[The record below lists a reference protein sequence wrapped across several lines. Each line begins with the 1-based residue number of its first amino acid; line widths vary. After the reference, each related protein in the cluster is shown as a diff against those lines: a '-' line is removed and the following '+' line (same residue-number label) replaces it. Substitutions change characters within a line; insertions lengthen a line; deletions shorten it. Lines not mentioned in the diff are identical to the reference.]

1 MATELQ
7 GYSGVQVASVDAKS
21 AIQDFLKIEYTPGL
35 INEFNTREALINRLA
50 KDTITGKKKYK
61 TFALGVTDAVRALN
75 GSEIGSD
82 LYQIGLGDFIK
93 GGDKVDAEFDTVKI
107 MGVFSITDETIL
119 KGTTDGSLY
128 DVLKDTLDRMNLS
141 LKHTQSRYTY
151 GSKSGLIGVIK
162 TAEAFTD
169 LDTAPGVTHPA
180 VQVGSK
186 QLTGLWKITMSNP
199 YLLLPGQGIMLR
211 TKSDTQRVEHLV
223 GTDPAVVT
231 NLVYANGYVWQEDS
245 SVLNERSLI
254 IKVTGPAGQVV
265 SAIEAGVEVFAAQ
278 LGATVA
284 QEYTGLHDI
293 LINQNTKVFGVDRT
307 VYRSLRSPQKNMQVG
322 GVNQILTEEVLRD
335 MADHLE
341 LTMPEQRGINLVAA
355 PHRVISA
362 VEKSMLQFKQ
372 YQINQDPMAGFQLGR
387 PTIKF
392 DNYEL
397 YKDKYA
403 HDNTVYMLDTQ
414 QIGELLR
421 KDFGWLTSGREGILE
436 RRDGTEVYE
445 AIMTKYGDMYV
456 DAWKCHASFVNV
468 ATDAP
473 AGE

>member
-1 MATELQ
+1 MAAELQ
-7 GYSGVQVASVDAKS
+7 GYSGLQVASVDAKS

-61 TFALGVTDAVRALN
+61 TFALGVTDAVRAVN
-75 GSEIGSD
+75 GSGIGSD
-82 LYQIGLGDFIK
+82 LYQIGLTDFIK

-162 TAEAFTD
+162 TAAAFTD
-169 LDTAPGVTHPA
+169 LDTAAGVTHPA

-186 QLTGLWKITMSNP
+186 QLTGLFKVTMSNP

-211 TKSDTQRVEHLV
+211 TKGAAQVEHLA
-223 GTDPAVVT
+223 GDPAVAT
-231 NLVYANGYVWQEDS
+231 DLVYAKGYVWQEDS

-254 IKVTGPAGQVV
+254 IQVAGPAGQVV
-265 SAIEAGVEVFAAQ
+265 SAIEAGVEVYAAQ

-293 LINQNTKVFGVDRT
+293 LINQDTKIFGVDRT
-307 VYRSLRSPQKNMQVG
+307 VFRSLRSPQKSLSNE
-322 GVNQILTEEVLRD
+322 ILTEETLRD

-341 LTMPEQRGINLVAA
+341 LTMPEQRGVNLVAA

-403 HDNTVYMLDTQ
+403 HDNTVYMLDTA

-421 KDFGWLTSGREGILE
+421 KEFGWLTSGREGILE

-445 AIMTKYGDMYV
+445 AIMTKYGDMYL

-468 ATDAP
+468 ATDA
-473 AGE
+473 A

>member
-1 MATELQ
+1 MAAELQ
-7 GYSGVQVASVDAKS
+7 GYSGLQVASVDAKS

-75 GSEIGSD
+75 GSGIGSD

-151 GSKSGLIGVIK
+151 GSASGLIGVIK
-162 TAEAFTD
+162 TAAAFTD
-169 LDTAPGVTHPA
+169 LDTARGVTHPA
-180 VQVGSK
+180 EQVGSK

-199 YLLLPGQGIMLR
+199 YLLLPGQGIMIR
-211 TKSDTQRVEHLV
+211 TKGAAQVEHLV
-223 GTDPAVVT
+223 ESAAT
-231 NLVYANGYVWQEDS
+231 NLVYAKGYVWQEDS

-254 IKVTGPAGQVV
+254 IQVVGPNGEAV
-265 SAIEAGVEVFAAQ
+265 SAIEAGVEVYAAQ

-293 LINQNTKVFGVDRT
+293 LIAQDTKVFGVDRT
-307 VYRSLRSPQKNMQVG
+307 VFRSLRSPQKNMQVG

-403 HDNTVYMLDTQ
+403 HDNTVYMLDTA

-421 KDFGWLTSGREGILE
+421 KEFGWLTSGREGILE

-445 AIMTKYGDMYV
+445 AIMTKYGDMYL
-456 DAWKCHASFVNV
+456 DAWKCHASFINV
-468 ATDAP
+468 ATDEP
-473 AGE
+473 A

>member
-1 MATELQ
+1 MAAELQ
-7 GYSGVQVASVDAKS
+7 GYSGLQVASVDAKS

-75 GSEIGSD
+75 GSGIGSD

-128 DVLKDTLDRMNLS
+128 DVLKDTLDRMNMS

-151 GSKSGLIGVIK
+151 GSKSGLIGVVK
-162 TAEAFTD
+162 AGAAAFTD
-169 LDTAPGVTHPA
+169 LDTAAGVTHPA

-211 TKSDTQRVEHLV
+211 TKGSAQVEHLV
-223 GTDPAVVT
+223 GEPAVAT
-231 NLVYANGYVWQEDS
+231 NLVYAKGYVWQEDS

-254 IKVTGPAGQVV
+254 IQVFGPNGEAV
-265 SAIEAGVEVFAAQ
+265 SAIEAGVEVYAAQ

-293 LINQNTKVFGVDRT
+293 LIAQDTKVFGVDRT
-307 VYRSLRSPQKNMQVG
+307 VYRSLRSPQKNLSNAV
-322 GVNQILTEEVLRD
+322 LTEEVLRD

-341 LTMPEQRGINLVAA
+341 LTMPDQRGVNLVAA

-403 HDNTVYMLDTQ
+403 HDGTVYMLDTA

-421 KDFGWLTSGREGILE
+421 KEFGWLTSGREGILE

-456 DAWKCHASFVNV
+456 DAWKCHASFIN
-468 ATDAP
+468 
-473 AGE
+473 AGTEAE

>member
-1 MATELQ
+1 MAAELS
-7 GYSGVQVASVDAKS
+7 GYTGLQVASVDAKS

-75 GSEIGSD
+75 GSGIGSD

-162 TAEAFTD
+162 TAAAFSD
-169 LDTAPGVTHPA
+169 LDTAAGVTHPA

-186 QLTGLWKITMSNP
+186 QLTGLWKVTMSNP
-199 YLLLPGQGIMLR
+199 YLLLPGQGIMIR
-211 TKSDTQRVEHLV
+211 TKGAAQVEATVNSVADT
-223 GTDPAVVT
+223 AVDF
-231 NLVYANGYVWQEDS
+231 AKGYVWQEDS

-254 IKVTGPAGQVV
+254 IQVV
-265 SAIEAGVEVFAAQ
+265 GPNGEAITAIDAGVEVYAAQ
-278 LGATVA
+278 IGTSVA

-293 LINQNTKVFGVDRT
+293 LIDQDTKVFGVDRK
-307 VYRSLRSPQKNMQVG
+307 VFRSLRSPQKNLANAV
-322 GVNQILTEEVLRD
+322 LDEEVLRD

-355 PHRVISA
+355 PHRVISV

-403 HDNTVYMLDTQ
+403 HDGTVYMLDTA

-421 KDFGWLTSGREGILE
+421 KEFGWLTSGREGILE

-456 DAWKCHASFVNV
+456 DAWKCHASFIN
-468 ATDAP
+468 
-473 AGE
+473 AGTELAE